1 MSTLHQVRRILSCT
15 ISNRRFILP
24 RHRSSTIAPRLPP
37 PRCGFPPSYTWLHK
51 NWYHDPTLK
60 EPWSTEWEDWS
71 TLDGWFIKTVDGK
84 RAIDH
89 LRDTWALPG
98 PIEPIAY
105 GIGEGFYFLFC
116 AGGRYYYW
124 ADAHLTMHRKKFAS
138 HKAFMRYLVRRKS
151 HMPDIE
157 IPMREGG
164 SMDWWSK
171 YLTVECF

>member
-1 MSTLHQVRRILSCT
+1 
-15 ISNRRFILP
+15 
-24 RHRSSTIAPRLPP
+24 LPP
-37 PRCGFPPSYTWLHK
+37 ARWGFPPSYTWLHK

-71 TLDGWFIKTVDGK
+71 TLDEWFIKTVDGK

-171 YLTVECF
+171 YLIVGCF